1 MKILVDFS
9 HALNRLCGGLAIA
22 LILYMFVHIIVEIG
36 LRFFGMS
43 TFVLDEFVGYA
54 VAASTFFAL
63 GYSLERDGLI
73 RVNVVL
79 DRIAESKRWI
89 LDLFA
94 SLLASAFFLWV
105 GYYWW
110 LTVSRSFA
118 RGTTSQS
125 LAETPLWIPQ
135 GLVLIGIG
143 MLCLTLMVRVLTLV
157 CYQQAPKPVT
167 QGA

>member
-1 MKILVDFS
+1 MKTLISFS

-110 LTVSRSFA
+110 LTVARSFV

-135 GLVLIGIG
+135 GLVLVGMG
-143 MLCLTLMVRVLTLV
+143 MLCLTLIVRIVALV